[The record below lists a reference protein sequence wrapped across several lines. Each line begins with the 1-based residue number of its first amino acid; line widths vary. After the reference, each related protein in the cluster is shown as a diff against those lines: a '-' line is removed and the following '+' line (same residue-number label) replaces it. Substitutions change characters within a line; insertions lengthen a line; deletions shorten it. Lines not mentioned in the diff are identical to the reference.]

1 MSDERVENTRP
12 ASPNELA
19 EPNEPAPCDPMLDDA
34 TQDRPV
40 TNERLVRLM
49 QANTDTLAQL
59 VDDIATLRGA
69 VHERFESTAPSYER
83 QPGAVEQDAD
93 AQHPSLQQTIEDLQ
107 TEVANWSSKAAEA
120 EARVARLQE
129 AASRSAA
136 KISDLEQQNED
147 LAAKVASSN
156 VRRSVTSEHSS
167 SSDALSWEDRK
178 ALILR
183 QMEEDSFDASE
194 FIEKLNV
201 PESSQDDGDDQPLDP
216 ISYVQQLHSDL
227 KRREEELQR
236 REDEIG
242 ELRCLLEQQSGTR
255 EGGVAIGAAAIA
267 EMVDADELVREERER
282 LQQLQAQWEEK
293 FRQSEIEASLER
305 AKLSRERQELAKKT
319 EQLEEQLEHLRRES
333 RQVVAE
339 GSGTSRRWRAK
350 LGLTEDDE

>member
-1 MSDERVENTRP
+1 
-12 ASPNELA
+12 
-19 EPNEPAPCDPMLDDA
+19 
-34 TQDRPV
+34 
-40 TNERLVRLM
+40 M
-49 QANTDTLAQL
+49 QANTDTLARL
-59 VDDIATLRGA
+59 VDDIAMLRGT
-69 VHERFESTAPSYER
+69 VHERFESTAPSGER
-83 QPGAVEQDAD
+83 QPGGDDRGSDFDSQDA
-93 AQHPSLQQTIEDLQ
+93 SLQQRIEDLQ
-107 TEVANWSSKAAEA
+107 AQLARWSSKAADAEARAAEAEAQAAEAEAQAAEA

-147 LAAKVASSN
+147 LASKVASSN

-178 ALILR
+178 ALILQ

-194 FIEKLNV
+194 FIDKLNV
-201 PESSQDDGDDQPLDP
+201 PEATQEDDQPLDP
-216 ISYVQQLHSDL
+216 VSYVQQLHSDL
-227 KRREEELQR
+227 QRREEDLQR

-267 EMVDADELVREERER
+267 QMVDADELVREERER

-293 FRQSEIEASLER
+293 FRESEIEASLER

-333 RQVVAE
+333 RQVVPE
-339 GSGTSRRWRAK
+339 SSGTSRRWRAK
-350 LGLTEDDE
+350 LGLTEDDDE